1 MLIVS
6 PAEFY
11 ALASRSQA
19 CLSGILTSDFG
30 LALADTCFRCLVY
43 IFRFYHVILMD
54 ATRELALVLAISFFH
69 FLVLRH
75 HMIHILVLALV
86 LIGFTQCVL

>member
-19 CLSGILTSDFG
+19 CLSGILISDFG

-54 ATRELALVLAISFFH
+54 ATRKLALVLAISFFH

-75 HMIHILVLALV
+75 HILVLTLV